1 MSRSRFTPAEEFH
14 CELNLTLEANTEMIN
29 DDVSDTD
36 IKESILNGEKTE
48 NYHGGGAIYRYGVIV
63 VVADSEPCHFYV
75 ITVWKINTKKP
86 SYKNKP
92 YRIRRYMR
100 RKQRGLP
107 CPRCGKAEL
116 TYSTYPLEI
125 SGKIYG
131 EFDGCGCPNCGIVYF
146 SEESSKKIREVLQ
159 SLRKPVLDPK
169 ELILVLLYS
178 SKEPIRGAV
187 CFMKEAFLLFKEK
200 LQEFDVPALSPNFI
214 SYHYGPYSF
223 DIDEAWHDLEEIGL
237 IAIEGRRS
245 SNKETF
251 YLTREGKTE
260 AKEIYD
266 SLPED
271 LKKELPEWRRGL
283 DELGNDGILKDV
295 YLKYHEYTDKSK
307 IKKQVLSY
315 GMHGRA

>member
-1 MSRSRFTPAEEFH
+1 MTTHAI
-14 CELNLTLEANTEMIN
+14 NEMIN
-29 DDVSDTD
+29 DHVSDVD
-36 IKESILNGEKTE
+36 IKETILNGEKTK
-48 NYHGGGAIYRYGVIV
+48 NDHGGGAKYQYGVIV

-75 ITVWKINTKKP
+75 ITLWKISNKKP

-92 YRIRRYMR
+92 DRKRRHMK
-100 RKQRGLP
+100 RKQKGKP

-116 TYSTYPLEI
+116 TYSTYPLEL

-131 EFDGCGCPNCGIVYF
+131 EFDGYGCPNCGIIYF

-169 ELILVLLYS
+169 ELSLVLLYS
-178 SKEPIRGAV
+178 SREPIRGAV
-187 CFMKEAFLLFKEK
+187 SFMKEAFLLFKEK

-223 DIDEAWHDLEEIGL
+223 DIDEAWHDLEELGL
-237 IAIEGRRS
+237 VAIEGRRS

-251 YLTREGKTE
+251 YLTREGETE

-271 LKKELPEWRRGL
+271 LKKELPGWRRGL
-283 DELGNDGILKDV
+283 DELGNDGILKVV
-295 YLKYHEYTDKSK
+295 YSKYDKYTDKSK
-307 IKKQVLSY
+307 IKKHVLPY

>member
-1 MSRSRFTPAEEFH
+1 MPEPRFIPAEEFS
-14 CELNLTLEANTEMIN
+14 CELNLTLEANTEMLH
-29 DDVSDTD
+29 DHVSDID
-36 IKESILNGEKTE
+36 IKETILNGEKTE
-48 NYHGGGAIYRYGVIV
+48 NYRGGGAKYQYGVTV

-75 ITVWKINTKKP
+75 ITVWKTNTKKP
-86 SYKNKP
+86 LYKNKP

-100 RKQRGLP
+100 RKQKGLP
-107 CPRCGKAEL
+107 CPRCGKAKL
-116 TYSTYPLEI
+116 TYDTYPLEI
-125 SGKIYG
+125 SGEVYG
-131 EFDGCGCPNCGIVYF
+131 EFDGYGCPNCGIVFF
-146 SEESSKKIREVLQ
+146 SEESSKKVREVIQ

-169 ELILVLLYS
+169 ELSLVLLYS

-187 CFMKEAFLLFKEK
+187 SFMKEIFLLFKET

-223 DIDEAWHDLEEIGL
+223 DIDEAWHDLEELGL
-237 IAIEGRRS
+237 VAIEGRRS

-251 YLTREGKTE
+251 YLTRKGEAE

-271 LKKELPEWRRGL
+271 LKKELPGWRRGL

-295 YLKYHEYTDKSK
+295 YIKYPEYTDKSK
-307 IKKQVLSY
+307 IKRQVLPY